1 MKKIK
6 AYILAHKV
14 ISTIVVLAV
23 VYAGYWGYKKTHNT
37 SGVTLYVEAPATT
50 GTIVSSIT
58 GTGQVAALN
67 QVNIQPQ
74 VSGLLTSVDV
84 QPGEAVGDGR
94 LLFTIDN
101 TSAVQ
106 AVTDAQANLESAQI
120 NLNKLQIQD
129 SQDNLNS
136 TLTKGYD
143 DGFSTVT
150 NTFLD
155 LPGIMSGL
163 NDMFFTGT
171 ISKNGQWNIDWYQ
184 GEVSAAD
191 TTTVLTYKQNFT
203 DAYNAALAAY
213 NANFSDYKSASRA
226 SDNATIDA
234 LTTETYNTVK
244 LISSAIKSANNYI
257 DFVNT
262 SLQENPANVPPA
274 IIAANVATLN
284 TYTSET
290 NTDVESLLSSE
301 TEIQSDKEAFDNSDL
316 DIQSSQLSITQAQN
330 ALQEAKNNLAYYS
343 ITAPFGG
350 IIASVP
356 VQKGQNVGSG
366 TTLATIITTQQ
377 IATISLNEVDVS
389 KIQLGDK
396 VTVTFDAIPDLTTAG
411 TVSEIDSLGT
421 VSQGVVDYNIQISF
435 DTNDSRVKPGMSVNA
450 AIITNVAQD
459 VLTVPNSAI
468 KTTGGTSYVQVF
480 ATPLPAPVA
489 GAQGSP
495 SLVPPTLQPV
505 TIGVADNTSTQILS
519 GLNAG
524 DEVVTRTIAPTAA
537 SATASTAPSILGAT
551 GVRTAG
557 GIGGGGFGGG
567 ATRAPA
573 TAVTR

>member
-226 SDNATIDA
+226 S
-234 LTTETYNTVK
+234 YN
-244 LISSAIKSANNYI
+244 
-257 DFVNT
+257 
-262 SLQENPANVPPA
+262 
-274 IIAANVATLN
+274 
-284 TYTSET
+284 
-290 NTDVESLLSSE
+290 
-301 TEIQSDKEAFDNSDL
+301 
-316 DIQSSQLSITQAQN
+316 
-330 ALQEAKNNLAYYS
+330 
-343 ITAPFGG
+343 
-350 IIASVP
+350 
-356 VQKGQNVGSG
+356 
-366 TTLATIITTQQ
+366 
-377 IATISLNEVDVS
+377 
-389 KIQLGDK
+389 
-396 VTVTFDAIPDLTTAG
+396 
-411 TVSEIDSLGT
+411 
-421 VSQGVVDYNIQISF
+421 
-435 DTNDSRVKPGMSVNA
+435 
-450 AIITNVAQD
+450 
-459 VLTVPNSAI
+459 
-468 KTTGGTSYVQVF
+468 
-480 ATPLPAPVA
+480 
-489 GAQGSP
+489 
-495 SLVPPTLQPV
+495 
-505 TIGVADNTSTQILS
+505 
-519 GLNAG
+519 
-524 DEVVTRTIAPTAA
+524 
-537 SATASTAPSILGAT
+537 
-551 GVRTAG
+551 
-557 GIGGGGFGGG
+557 
-567 ATRAPA
+567 
-573 TAVTR
+573 